1 MKKIITQFVTI
12 SLIIILLFIYNK
24 DIKYNLVIVVK
35 DFIYNVIPSMFP
47 IIFISNFIKYKI
59 LNKMNNKYLYYLS
72 LIFSYAPSNGIIA
85 VNSKDLL
92 LSSIINPLYSYIMI
106 KNIFNSKM
114 AIVIVLT
121 NLLINYILLFLNI
134 RRNNYRF
141 SINHEKNKSINEI
154 ISITISIII
163 NILGVIIFFNIV
175 ISLFNIFLKKE
186 LLFFIEIN
194 NGFNI
199 ISNINKRIMKL
210 LLITF
215 LNSFG
220 GVAIYYQIKSI
231 NNDANYK
238 FFINKIFY
246 AVIITILTFII
257 MKGLYL

>member
-1 MKKIITQFVTI
+1 
-12 SLIIILLFIYNK
+12 
-24 DIKYNLVIVVK
+24 
-35 DFIYNVIPSMFP
+35 
-47 IIFISNFIKYKI
+47 
-59 LNKMNNKYLYYLS
+59 
-72 LIFSYAPSNGIIA
+72 
-85 VNSKDLL
+85 
-92 LSSIINPLYSYIMI
+92 
-106 KNIFNSKM
+106 M